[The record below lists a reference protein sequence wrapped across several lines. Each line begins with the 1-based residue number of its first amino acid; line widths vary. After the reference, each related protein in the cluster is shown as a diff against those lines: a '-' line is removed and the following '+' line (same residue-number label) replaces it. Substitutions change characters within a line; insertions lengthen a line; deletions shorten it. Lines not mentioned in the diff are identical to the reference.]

1 MKRTDITPDPSLS
14 SPAAPSHEEI
24 SLRAHQ
30 LWCQQGCPQGHD
42 IDNWMEA
49 QRQLLSE
56 YANRSPIPASEDVD
70 NTRIVHE
77 DTPFSPLADQAPLA
91 TRVEE
96 QVTRPGRPASR
107 ESATSLDL

>member
-1 MKRTDITPDPSLS
+1 MKRTDITPQTSLDS
-14 SPAAPSHEEI
+14 AAPSHEEI

-42 IDNWMEA
+42 LDNWLEA

-70 NTRIVHE
+70 NAHIIQ
-77 DTPFSPLADQAPLA
+77 DDGPFSPLSDQAPLS

-96 QVTRPGRPASR
+96 QLLRPGRPASPQ
-107 ESATSLDL
+107 SPTSLDL